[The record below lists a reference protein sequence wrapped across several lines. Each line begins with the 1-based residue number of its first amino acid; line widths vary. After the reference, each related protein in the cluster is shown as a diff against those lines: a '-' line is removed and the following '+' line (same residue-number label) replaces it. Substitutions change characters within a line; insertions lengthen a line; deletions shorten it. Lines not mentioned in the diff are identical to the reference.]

1 MKKLLCGLICAS
13 AVLTVVAVETT
24 VSTIDVIAVDSG
36 LKNTIVAIPGLDLAG
51 GDLVISN
58 LVKTTNLSEGDKL
71 YAFSGGEYESWELNG
86 GHWQRAATRVSIS
99 ASDGTVTT
107 NESTQASLFSMPVGS
122 GIWLQRSV
130 YANPFYVYA
139 QHVDSPTTTVAP
151 HATALVG
158 NPTVEDKRPKI
169 ATPTNGDR
177 IVVPTATLP
186 KYYTYVDSTYV
197 DSKWTSIS
205 EGEVSEGL
213 PTITAGTGFW
223 YISNGESAV
232 EISW

>member
-58 LVKTTNLSEGDKL
+58 LVKTTNLNAGDKL
-71 YAFSGGEYESWELNG
+71 YAFSDGKYESWELTG
-86 GHWQRAATRVSIS
+86 GHWQKAETRVSIS
-99 ASDGTVTT
+99 ASGTETS
-107 NESTQASLFSMPVGS
+107 ESTQASLVSMPVGS

-130 YANPFYVYA
+130 YAEQNPFYVYA
-139 QHVDSPTTTVAP
+139 QHVDSPTTTVDP
-151 HATALVG
+151 RATALVG
-158 NPTVEDKRPKI
+158 NPTTVNKSPTI

-186 KYYTYVDSTYV
+186 KCYTYV
-197 DSKWTSIS
+197 DSKWKSIS
-205 EGEVSEGL
+205 KGVVSEGL

-232 EISW
+232 EIRW